1 MNIIS
6 NFIALQYRTGSK
18 PETGAVVIG
27 ALIVGIVL
35 YFISN
40 RKKKDNE

>member
-1 MNIIS
+1 MNIFT
-6 NFIALQYRTGSK
+6 NFISLQYRTGSS
-18 PETGAVVIG
+18 PEMGAIVIG

-40 RKKKDNE
+40 RKNKSQ